1 MNEYKYKFLKR
12 YDKDSIEPFAINTIA
27 QSFNERYAQYYSPK
41 NTDNFDFISPDKQSA
56 LEVTLI
62 LPENERKEYEYEKAL
77 DKNGKANLHEIK
89 GVKTDENNR
98 ILSYYGGSISE
109 IKKAIV
115 DSINRKNRKALK
127 RLMNKKYSQVDL
139 CLVIQDGAL
148 LDFNSFKYYF
158 EEFYTLDFLFRNIFF
173 ITRDTFIRYSKSDD
187 FVEYKRKIKNK

>member
-1 MNEYKYKFLKR
+1 M
-12 YDKDSIEPFAINTIA
+12 
-27 QSFNERYAQYYSPK
+27 
-41 NTDNFDFISPDKQSA
+41 
-56 LEVTLI
+56 LI
-62 LPENERKEYEYEKAL
+62 LPENERKEYEYEIAL

-89 GVKTDENNR
+89 GVKTDENDR

-115 DSINRKNRKALK
+115 GGINRKNRKALK
-127 RLMNKKYSQVDL
+127 RLINKKYSQVDL

-173 ITRDTFIRYSKSDD
+173 ITRDTFIRYSKNDD
-187 FVEYKRKIKNK
+187 FVEYERKIPNK

>member
-1 MNEYKYKFLKR
+1 M
-12 YDKDSIEPFAINTIA
+12 
-27 QSFNERYAQYYSPK
+27 
-41 NTDNFDFISPDKQSA
+41 
-56 LEVTLI
+56 
-62 LPENERKEYEYEKAL
+62 

-89 GVKTDENNR
+89 GVKTDENDR

>member
-1 MNEYKYKFLKR
+1 M
-12 YDKDSIEPFAINTIA
+12 
-27 QSFNERYAQYYSPK
+27 
-41 NTDNFDFISPDKQSA
+41 
-56 LEVTLI
+56 
-62 LPENERKEYEYEKAL
+62 

-89 GVKTDENNR
+89 GVKTDENDR

-148 LDFNSFKYYF
+148 LDFNSFKHYF

>member
-89 GVKTDENNR
+89 GVKTDENDR

-109 IKKAIV
+109 IK
-115 DSINRKNRKALK
+115 
-127 RLMNKKYSQVDL
+127 RL
-139 CLVIQDGAL
+139 
-148 LDFNSFKYYF
+148 
-158 EEFYTLDFLFRNIFF
+158 
-173 ITRDTFIRYSKSDD
+173 
-187 FVEYKRKIKNK
+187 

>member
-1 MNEYKYKFLKR
+1 MNEYKYKFLKK

-89 GVKTDENNR
+89 GVKTDENDR

-148 LDFNSFKYYF
+148 LDFNSFKHYF
-158 EEFYTLDFLFRNIFF
+158 EEFYTLDFYLETSFYY
-173 ITRDTFIRYSKSDD
+173 TRYIY
-187 FVEYKRKIKNK
+187 

>member
-1 MNEYKYKFLKR
+1 M
-12 YDKDSIEPFAINTIA
+12 
-27 QSFNERYAQYYSPK
+27 
-41 NTDNFDFISPDKQSA
+41 
-56 LEVTLI
+56 
-62 LPENERKEYEYEKAL
+62 

-89 GVKTDENNR
+89 GVKTDENDR

-158 EEFYTLDFLFRNIFF
+158 EEFYTLDFLFKNIFF
-173 ITRDTFIRYSKSDD
+173 ITRDTFIRYSKNDD
-187 FVEYKRKIKNK
+187 FVEYERKIPNK

>member
-1 MNEYKYKFLKR
+1 M
-12 YDKDSIEPFAINTIA
+12 
-27 QSFNERYAQYYSPK
+27 
-41 NTDNFDFISPDKQSA
+41 
-56 LEVTLI
+56 
-62 LPENERKEYEYEKAL
+62 

-89 GVKTDENNR
+89 GVKTDENDR

-115 DSINRKNRKALK
+115 DSINRKNRKVLK

-148 LDFNSFKYYF
+148 LDFNSFKHYF